1 MERIELF
8 DNYINNQLSDALR
21 SEFDAKLKSDEE
33 FASDFKAYLFTVDG
47 ICREAHQDNLDFGL
61 AMKSLSKEKLK
72 EIIGKQYVALPAAS
86 YDYSETEEV
95 TLTEIIGKQDVAL
108 STAASADS
116 ETEEVKPR
124 VVRLRPWMWQAASIV
139 AVIVIAFTVVYKVEQ
154 NSRNNVYDAIYACA
168 DVNYDLARSGGKKI
182 DITTLSDDEL
192 KAKLTELVSIYN
204 SSHSDDDVADNGTA
218 LAMSYIRLH
227 DADKAKEVLNGLIS
241 RFKNNEEYADYVKK
255 WETIL
260 NLLK

>member
-1 MERIELF
+1 MERTELF
-8 DNYINNQLSDALR
+8 DNYINNQLSDAQR
-21 SEFDAKLKSDEE
+21 SEFDAKLKADEE

-61 AMKSLSKEKLK
+61 AMKSLSKEKLN
-72 EIIGKQYVALPAAS
+72 
-86 YDYSETEEV
+86 
-95 TLTEIIGKQDVAL
+95 EIIGKQDVAL
-108 STAASADS
+108 PVAASAYS

>member
-8 DNYINNQLSDALR
+8 DNYINNQLSDAQR

-72 EIIGKQYVALPAAS
+72 EIIGKPDVALPA
-86 YDYSETEEV
+86 
-95 TLTEIIGKQDVAL
+95 
-108 STAASADS
+108 AASADS

>member
-8 DNYINNQLSDALR
+8 DKYIGNQLSD
-21 SEFDAKLKSDEE
+21 SEKADFEVRLNSDEK
-33 FASDFKAYLFTVDG
+33 FASDFKVYLLTVDG
-47 ICREAHQDNLDFGL
+47 ICKEAQQDNLDFGI
-61 AMKSLSKEKLK
+61 AMKAISKAQLQ
-72 EIIGKQYVALPAAS
+72 EIIGKREESERPAAAS
-86 YDYSETEEV
+86 QPT
-95 TLTEIIGKQDVAL
+95 VA
-108 STAASADS
+108 A
-116 ETEEVKPR
+116 KPKVIR
-124 VVRLRPWMWQAASIV
+124 FKTWMWQAAAIA
-139 AVIVIAFTVVYKVEQ
+139 AVVVIAFTVVLKVER

-168 DVNYDLARSGGKKI
+168 DVNYDLARSGGEKI

-192 KAKLTELVSIYN
+192 KAKLPELVSIYKSSN
-204 SSHSDDDVADNGTA
+204 SEDEVADNGTA

-241 RFKNNEEYADYVKK
+241 RFKNNEEYADDVKK

>member
-8 DNYINNQLSDALR
+8 DNYINNQLSDAQR
-21 SEFDAKLKSDEE
+21 SEFDAKLKADEE

-61 AMKSLSKEKLK
+61 AMKSLSKEKLN
-72 EIIGKQYVALPAAS
+72 
-86 YDYSETEEV
+86 
-95 TLTEIIGKQDVAL
+95 EIIGKQDVAL
-108 STAASADS
+108 PVAASAYS
-116 ETEEVKPR
+116 ETKEVKAR
-124 VVRLRPWMWQAASIV
+124 KVRFKPWMWQAASIV

>member
-8 DNYINNQLSDALR
+8 DNYINNQLSDAQR

-72 EIIGKQYVALPAAS
+72 EIIGKQDVALPA
-86 YDYSETEEV
+86 
-95 TLTEIIGKQDVAL
+95 
-108 STAASADS
+108 AASADS

-124 VVRLRPWMWQAASIV
+124 VVRFKPWMWQVASIA
-139 AVIVIAFTVVYKVEQ
+139 AVVIIAFTVVFNIEKNARYSVD
-154 NSRNNVYDAIYACA
+154 NAIYAFA
-168 DVNYDLARSGGKKI
+168 YNNPDLARSGGEPI
-182 DITTLSDDEL
+182 DISAMTDDEL
-192 KAKLTELVSIYN
+192 KVKLPELASLYKSASTTDEI
-204 SSHSDDDVADNGTA
+204 ADYGYA
-218 LAMSYIRLH
+218 LAMAYLRLH
-227 DADKAKEVLNGLIS
+227 DRDKAKEVLEQLVS
-241 RFKNNEEYADYVKK
+241 RFNGNEGYAESVNK
-255 WETIL
+255 WKSIL

>member
-1 MERIELF
+1 MERTELF
-8 DNYINNQLSDALR
+8 DNYINNQLSDAQR
-21 SEFDAKLKSDEE
+21 SEFDAKLKADEE

-61 AMKSLSKEKLK
+61 AMKSLSKEKLN

-86 YDYSETEEV
+86 YDY
-95 TLTEIIGKQDVAL
+95 
-108 STAASADS
+108 S

>member
-8 DNYINNQLSDALR
+8 DNYINNQLSDAQR
-21 SEFDAKLKSDEE
+21 SEFDAKLKADEE
-33 FASDFKAYLFTVDG
+33 FASDFKTYLFTVDG

-86 YDYSETEEV
+86 YDY
-95 TLTEIIGKQDVAL
+95 
-108 STAASADS
+108 S

>member
-8 DNYINNQLSDALR
+8 DNYINNQLSDAQR

-72 EIIGKQYVALPAAS
+72 EIIGKQY
-86 YDYSETEEV
+86 
-95 TLTEIIGKQDVAL
+95 VAL

>member
-1 MERIELF
+1 MCIR
-8 DNYINNQLSDALR
+8 DR
-21 SEFDAKLKSDEE
+21 
-33 FASDFKAYLFTVDG
+33 
-47 ICREAHQDNLDFGL
+47 
-61 AMKSLSKEKLK
+61 
-72 EIIGKQYVALPAAS
+72 
-86 YDYSETEEV
+86 
-95 TLTEIIGKQDVAL
+95 
-108 STAASADS
+108 
-116 ETEEVKPR
+116 
-124 VVRLRPWMWQAASIV
+124 ASIAAVV
-139 AVIVIAFTVVYKVEQ
+139 AIAFTYSFNVQRQAQY
-154 NSRNNVYDAIYACA
+154 SVYDAIYACA

-227 DADKAKEVLNGLIS
+227 DADKAKEFLNGLIS

>member
-8 DNYINNQLSDALR
+8 DNYINNQLSDAQR
-21 SEFDAKLKSDEE
+21 SEFDAKLKADEE

-72 EIIGKQYVALPAAS
+72 EIIGKQY
-86 YDYSETEEV
+86 
-95 TLTEIIGKQDVAL
+95 VAL